1 MTSKFHAF
9 SLGCVTAALAW
20 PAQAAVVKLD
30 FEAIGLA
37 APSLGT
43 PVGTAFSSAGLTFRN
58 SSSDIDINSPNF
70 SSNALAFHKGE
81 VESPDRN
88 DTNTAIVTRAGSS
101 GYVRS
106 PFVGQGYSSFEIKI
120 VGKNY
125 DQLTFTLGVGTLPVE
140 IYAYGAN
147 NNTPLNSGVHLFAS
161 DNGGFQWKPA
171 YTLVNGSAKTN
182 IDRITFNLSTRG
194 IVAIDDL
201 EFTVAGTGGGGGNVP
216 EPAVLGLVALALA
229 AAGVASRRGK
239 SA

>member
-9 SLGCVTAALAW
+9 SLGCIAAALCW

-37 APSLGT
+37 APST
-43 PVGTAFSSAGLTFRN
+43 GTAVLNSFSSDGL
-58 SSSDIDINSPNF
+58 SF
-70 SSNALAFHKGE
+70 SANALAFHKG
-81 VESPDRN
+81 VNESPDRN
-88 DTNTAIVTRAGSS
+88 DTTGAIVTRPGNF

-106 PFVGQGYSSFEIKI
+106 PFVGLGFTSFQIDI
-120 VGKNY
+120 AGKNY
-125 DQLTFTLGVGTLPVE
+125 DQFALTFGVAALEVE

-147 NNTPLNSGVHLFAS
+147 NRILNSGAHLFSNA
-161 DNGGFQWKPA
+161 GGFAWTTA
-171 YTLVNGSAKTN
+171 YTLVDGSAKTN

-194 IVAIDDL
+194 IFAIDDL
-201 EFTVAGTGGGGGNVP
+201 KFTVAGTGGGGGGNVP
-216 EPAVLGLVALALA
+216 EPAGVGLVALALA